1 MGYHMGICE
10 FEKVLNRLRKS
21 SSDSIDNT
29 EKFDEFKRY
38 MHVTRTA
45 ENDLKVLLRKVND
58 TRKKSLV
65 LLCGSAGDGKSHLLS
80 FLKNSDEERLLDGY
94 TIYNDAT
101 ESSAPLKTAIETL
114 NDLLV
119 DFRDSNL
126 NMPGSNIILAI
137 NLGVLSNFIES
148 DYGES
153 YKALREYVEKNDI
166 LTNKVNI
173 HPFDADSNFQHV
185 SFSDYHMY
193 SLKENGIHA
202 GYIEAIFNKVF
213 CESDDNPFHNAYCAS
228 CSNCPLSKKCP
239 IKANYE
245 FYCDK
250 THQLYVADL
259 LVKTTI
265 ADKLILTTREI
276 LNFIYDSIISK
287 DFNYAKFFKLT
298 VDDMAY
304 LKEYIKQITP
314 NLLFDST
321 DVSFL
326 MNILEKYDPLLYRSE
341 RADENAIAYY
351 VSADVS
357 NDIKKSFNNIPYS
370 TVICND
376 NMLKRINTD
385 RTVKSSIFN
394 TIVRIDNIDSNVNND
409 EIYDE
414 YIRNLYYFNAGRGN
428 KLGGLYGLV
437 EKAVIQWCG
446 SNEDG
451 FLCLDDKQEDFS
463 IFEEVKFIANI
474 SHIKAPKE
482 TDELYKFLPSIVV
495 AFEDRTNQN
504 EIIYLDIDYSL
515 FKLLYKLNKGY
526 IQTADDRNNHAD
538 FISFVNR
545 ILQTGQLTDSITVMT
560 VDGKKAVV
568 SQGMFGYKFK
578 VVR

>member
-357 NDIKKSFNNIPYS
+357 NDIKKSFNNILYS

-385 RTVKSSIFN
+385 RMVKSSIFN

-414 YIRNLYYFNAGRGN
+414 YIRYLYYFNAGRGN

>member
-29 EKFDEFKRY
+29 EKFDEFKKY

-45 ENDLKVLLRKVND
+45 ENDLKVILRKVND
-58 TRKKSLV
+58 TGKKSLV

-80 FLKNSDEERLLDGY
+80 FLKNSDEERLLDGF

-119 DFRDSNL
+119 DFRDTNL

-148 DYGES
+148 EYGDS

-173 HPFDADSNFQHV
+173 QSFDIDSNFQHV

-213 CESDDNPFHNAYCAS
+213 CESDDNPFYNAYCVS
-228 CSNCPLSKKCP
+228 CSSCPLSKKCP

-245 FYCDK
+245 FYCDNR
-250 THQLYVADL
+250 HQLYIADL
-259 LVKTTI
+259 LIKTTI

-298 VDDMAY
+298 VNDMAY

-326 MNILEKYDPLLYRSE
+326 MNILEKYDPLLNRSE
-341 RADENAIAYY
+341 KADENAIAYY

-357 NDIKKSFNNIPYS
+357 NDVKKSFSNIPYS

-376 NMLKRINTD
+376 NMLKRINAD
-385 RTVKSSIFN
+385 RTVKSNIFN
-394 TIVRIDNIDSNVNND
+394 TIVRIDNIDSNDNSD
-409 EIYDE
+409 EIYNE
-414 YIRNLYYFNAGRGN
+414 YIKYLYYFNAGRGN
-428 KLGGLYGLV
+428 KLGGLYSLV

-482 TDELYKFLPSIVV
+482 TDELFKFLPSIVV

-515 FKLLYKLNKGY
+515 FKLLYKLNNGY

-545 ILQTGQLTDSITVMT
+545 VLQTGQLTDSITVMT
-560 VDGKKAVV
+560 ADGKKAVV

>member
-1 MGYHMGICE
+1 MGICE

-385 RTVKSSIFN
+385 RMVKSSIFN

-414 YIRNLYYFNAGRGN
+414 YIRYLYYFNAGRGN

>member
-385 RTVKSSIFN
+385 RMVKSSIFN

-414 YIRNLYYFNAGRGN
+414 YIRYLYYFNAGRGN